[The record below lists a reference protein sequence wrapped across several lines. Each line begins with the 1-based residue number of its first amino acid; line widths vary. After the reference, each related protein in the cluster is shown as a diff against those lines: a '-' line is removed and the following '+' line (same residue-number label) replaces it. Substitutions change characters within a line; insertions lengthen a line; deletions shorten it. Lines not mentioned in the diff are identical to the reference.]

1 LIEGLQ
7 NVADRPKRYRDLG
20 AAAMIRANSGIKD
33 RNFQMID
40 PKKFSAIAEEPLKFL
55 DKNRKLFHFY

>member
-1 LIEGLQ
+1 LIGELQ
-7 NVADRPKRYRDLG
+7 NVTDRPKRYRDLG